1 MNEITADQQLRIQ
14 AVQISAKVFLS
25 LLEYFE
31 DPEINDELDSGIVET
46 AQVIYDFIKGEGK

>member
-25 LLEYFE
+25 LLDYLEN
-31 DPEINDELDSGIVET
+31 PNELDSGIVET